1 MKNKT
6 KTTDEEITLRLTK
19 EKEDKKI
26 KTTDEEFTLE
36 FMHEGENATPQPKD
50 YEQIEY

>member
-1 MKNKT
+1 MKKT
-6 KTTDEEITLRLTK
+6 KTTDEEITLRLIK
-19 EKEDKKI
+19 EKEGKNI

-36 FMHEGENATPQPKD
+36 FMHEGENVTRQPKD

>member
-19 EKEDKKI
+19 EKEDKII

-36 FMHEGENATPQPKD
+36 FMYEGENVTRQPKD

>member
-1 MKNKT
+1 MKKT
-6 KTTDEEITLRLTK
+6 KTTDEEITLRLKK
-19 EKEDKKI
+19 EKEDKHI

-36 FMHEGENATPQPKD
+36 FMREGDNGTRQPKD